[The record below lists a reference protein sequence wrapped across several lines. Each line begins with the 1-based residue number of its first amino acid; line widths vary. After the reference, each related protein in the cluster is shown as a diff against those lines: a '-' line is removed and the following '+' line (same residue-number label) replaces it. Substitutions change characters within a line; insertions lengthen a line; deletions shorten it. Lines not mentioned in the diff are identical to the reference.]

1 MGRGSEYVLFQ
12 RIYINDQQ
20 VQLIWQRRQNYEI
33 EERQSLINGAEQTGQ
48 LYIKK
53 LN

>member
-1 MGRGSEYVLFQ
+1 MGRGSEYVLSQ
-12 RIYINDQQ
+12 RRYINDQ

-48 LYIKK
+48 LYVKK